1 MIDVTAL
8 IAMPVT
14 NRREAEAFITGLNAL
29 GLAYHFDDGAVDC
42 LHGNGHVTLDEAGQI
57 EAKVSDCYETW
68 RASGA
73 NLRHDCPIGFLLTC
87 EGVSA

>member
-1 MIDVTAL
+1 MAVTAL

-14 NRREAEAFITGLNAL
+14 NRKEAEAFIARLNDL
-29 GLAYHFDDGAVDC
+29 GMAYHFDDGAVDC
-42 LHGNGHVTLDEAGQI
+42 LYGNGHVTLDEAHQI
-57 EAKVSDCYETW
+57 EVKISECYDAW

-73 NLRHDCPIGFLLTC
+73 NLRFDCPIGYLLTC